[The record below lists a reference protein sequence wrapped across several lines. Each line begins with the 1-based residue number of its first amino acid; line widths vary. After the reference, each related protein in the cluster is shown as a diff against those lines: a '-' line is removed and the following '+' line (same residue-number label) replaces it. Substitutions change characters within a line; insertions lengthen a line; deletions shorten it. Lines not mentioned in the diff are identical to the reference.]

1 VHDWKNPEYQT
12 GLATAA
18 ISGLPLPRDTTTR
31 TRCMVES
38 GDIFYLNTMSR
49 HKEIFSLGDSILTSA
64 HNVKHFIH
72 TAVLDGTLELSGI
85 METMRAAKFPF
96 FGAFEDVCKAL
107 SDTMTI
113 SRMVAMDTVF
123 VKCLQLR

>member
-1 VHDWKNPEYQT
+1 
-12 GLATAA
+12 
-18 ISGLPLPRDTTTR
+18 
-31 TRCMVES
+31 MVES

-64 HNVKHFIH
+64 HNVKHFIR

-107 SDTMTI
+107 NEHNDYFKDGSDGYG
-113 SRMVAMDTVF
+113 
-123 VKCLQLR
+123 LR